1 STETCGKDLLEGTS
15 CIMKLPEKYNNK
27 SNEIKWT
34 HSSSDTVIERK
45 RGKTK
50 SNTPGL
56 TMEEDGS
63 LRFQSV
69 SLKDTG
75 TYTYTVTSSDGT
87 EIGKDKVEIKVYVK
101 KTVFFTCTL
110 TLQNGIKLCST
121 NTYLAILA
129 GGGALL
135 LLLICVLV
143 ICVCRRRQRRKKL
156 QQDKKEFRLAY
167 TPGHTDANRSIQ
179 TTREKPVSPTLQEDP
194 IPRSP
199 SPPQTPPQPKPQIR
213 ARPPPPPQDKDEENP
228 TPIPLPRTKQ
238 H

>member
-1 STETCGKDLLEGTS
+1 MIFQCSLLLMFLCGFAVSTETCGKDQQVGTS
-15 CIMKLPEKYNNK
+15 CIMKLPEKYKDK

-69 SLKDTG
+69 SPKHTG

-87 EIGKDKVEIKVYVK
+87 EIAKDKVEIKVY
-101 KTVFFTCTL
+101 
-110 TLQNGIKLCST
+110 GST
-121 NTYLAILA
+121 NTYFAILA

-143 ICVCRRRQRRKKL
+143 ICVCRRHQRRKKL

-167 TPGHTDANRSIQ
+167 TPGHTDTNRSIQ
-179 TTREKPVSPTLQEDP
+179 TTREKPVSPTMQEDP
-194 IPRSP
+194 MPCSP
-199 SPPQTPPQPKPQIR
+199 SPQTPPQPKPQIR
-213 ARPPPPPQDKDEENP
+213 ARPPLPPQDKDEKNP
-228 TPIPLPRTKQ
+228 TPIPLPRTKP